1 MVLLLWW
8 QVSLFILL
16 LFFILGMGMYA
27 VVIVQYIR
35 SMITPMRDGRKYQ
48 MQEPYTLPRIHSD
61 QPPFPSSSAEDNE
74 QIQLQY
80 PEQV

>member
-16 LFFILGMGMYA
+16 LFFFLGTGMHTIM
-27 VVIVQYIR
+27 VVQYIR
-35 SMITPMRDGRKYQ
+35 SKQIQMKDGQKYRMRETYS
-48 MQEPYTLPRIHSD
+48 LPDIHAD
-61 QPPFPSSSAEDNE
+61 QSSFSSTSENNNE

-80 PEQV
+80 PEQM